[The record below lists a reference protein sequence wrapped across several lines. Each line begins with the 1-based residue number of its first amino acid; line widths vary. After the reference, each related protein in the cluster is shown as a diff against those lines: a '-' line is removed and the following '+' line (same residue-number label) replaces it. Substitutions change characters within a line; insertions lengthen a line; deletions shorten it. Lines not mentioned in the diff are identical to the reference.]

1 MSIDKSYIQDELY
14 MRRALELAA
23 LGRGNVSP
31 NPMVGAV
38 IVAPDGR
45 VIGEGWHRRYGSWH
59 AEVNAVSSVR
69 PSDEHLLE
77 QSTIYVTLEPCSHYG
92 KTPPCA
98 ELLIRKH
105 FRRVV
110 VGAVDPF
117 VKVRG
122 RGIAMLRDAG
132 IEVCS
137 GVLETECRALNAH
150 FFTAHENRRPYVTLK
165 WAQSADEYIGS
176 ADGGPIRLSTPL
188 TSVLVH
194 RQRALHDAILVGSGT
209 MLSDR
214 PRLDVR
220 LWEGRNPKPLV
231 WDRTGRLGKADLT
244 CTTEPVEVCRDAS
257 VNELLAR
264 LYREGITSL
273 LVEGGASVLTSFI
286 ESGIWDAARVEIATD
301 VVLNK
306 NGGARAPHIES
317 EPVEVRDYGANRI
330 LWYTQ
335 RFRKLERAR

>member
-1 MSIDKSYIQDELY
+1 MSKDEIY

-23 LGRGNVSP
+23 FGRGYVSP

-38 IVAPDGR
+38 IIAPDGR

-69 PSDEHLLE
+69 KSDEHLLE

-98 ELLIRKH
+98 ELLVRKR

-110 VGAVDPF
+110 VGVVDPF

-132 IEVCS
+132 IEVRS
-137 GVLETECRALNAH
+137 GVLEEECRTLNAH
-150 FFTAHENRRPYVTLK
+150 FFTAHENGRPYVTLK
-165 WAQSADEYIGS
+165 WAQSSDGYIGL
-176 ADGGPIRLSTPL
+176 ADGSPIRLSTPL
-188 TSVLVH
+188 TSVLMH
-194 RQRALHDAILVGSGT
+194 RQRAMHDAILVGSGT
-209 MLSDR
+209 ILSDH

-220 LWEGRNPKPLV
+220 LWEGCNPKPLV
-231 WDRTGRLGKADLT
+231 WDRSGRLDEADLS
-244 CTTEPVEVCRDAS
+244 CTTELAEVCRDAS
-257 VNELLAR
+257 VNELLVR

-273 LVEGGASVLTSFI
+273 LVEGGASVLSSFI
-286 ESGIWDAARVEIATD
+286 ASGIWDAARVEIATD
-301 VVLNK
+301 VALSK
-306 NGGARAPHIES
+306 IGGARAPHLQS
-317 EPVEVRDYGANRI
+317 EPTAVWDYGPNRI
-330 LWYTQ
+330 LWHTHH
-335 RFRKLERAR
+335 FR

>member
-1 MSIDKSYIQDELY
+1 MSTDEIY

-23 LGRGNVSP
+23 LGRGHVSP

-38 IVAPDGR
+38 IVSPDGR
-45 VIGEGWHRRYGSWH
+45 VIGEGWHRSYGSWH

-69 PSDEHLLE
+69 PRDEHLLE

-98 ELLIRKH
+98 ELLVRKH
-105 FRRVV
+105 FSRVV
-110 VGAVDPF
+110 VGSVDPF

-132 IEVCS
+132 IEVRS
-137 GVLETECRALNAH
+137 GVLESECRALNAH
-150 FFTAHENRRPYVTLK
+150 FFTAHENGRPYVTLK
-165 WAQSADEYIGS
+165 WAQSSDGYIGL

-188 TSVLVH
+188 TSVLMH

-220 LWEGRNPKPLV
+220 LWEGRNPKPLI
-231 WDRTGRLGKADLT
+231 WDRSGRLGEADLS
-244 CTTEPVEVCRDAS
+244 CTTESVEVCHDAS
-257 VNELLAR
+257 VSELLSR

-286 ESGIWDAARVEIATD
+286 ASGIWDAARVEIATD
-301 VVLNK
+301 VALKK
-306 NGGARAPHIES
+306 NGGARAPHFQS
-317 EPVEVRDYGANRI
+317 EPTAIRDYGANRI
-330 LWYTQ
+330 LWHTQ
-335 RFRKLERAR
+335 HFRQLECAR

>member
-1 MSIDKSYIQDELY
+1 MSTDEKY

-23 LGRGNVSP
+23 LGQGYVSP

-38 IVAPDGR
+38 IVSPDGR

-77 QSTIYVTLEPCSHYG
+77 HSTIYVTLEPCSHYG

-98 ELLIRKH
+98 ELLIRKR

-117 VKVRG
+117 AKVRG

-132 IEVCS
+132 IEVCT
-137 GVLETECRALNAH
+137 GVLESECRALNAH
-150 FFTAHENRRPYVTLK
+150 FFTAHENWRPYVTLK
-165 WAQSADEYIGS
+165 WAQSADGYIGLT
-176 ADGGPIRLSTPL
+176 GGSPVRLSTPL

-209 MLSDR
+209 MLSDH

-231 WDRTGRLGKADLT
+231 WDRSGHLNQNDLS
-244 CTTEPVEVCRDAS
+244 CTIEPVEVCRDAS
-257 VNELLAR
+257 VSELLTR
-264 LYREGITSL
+264 LYSSGITSL
-273 LVEGGASVLTSFI
+273 LVEGGEHVLTAFI
-286 ESGIWDAARVEIATD
+286 ASGIWDAARVEVATD
-301 VVLNK
+301 VILAEK
-306 NGGARAPHIES
+306 GGASAPRIEGV
-317 EPVEVRDYGANRI
+317 PTAVQHDGANSV
-330 LWYTQ
+330 LWYAN
-335 RFRKLERAR
+335 RFRGRVKNL